1 MVWEPI
7 ADKDTQTDTH
17 VNFMIQ
23 DTLQGLINGELLIV
37 GGGVLRPDLEV
48 NLIGGEI
55 RSKMSVLDVKNDADN
70 KI

>member
-23 DTLQGLINGELLIV
+23 DTLQGLINGGLLIV
-37 GGGVLRPDLEV
+37 RGV
-48 NLIGGEI
+48 
-55 RSKMSVLDVKNDADN
+55 SKA
-70 KI
+70 